1 MCALRHCFC
10 IAYYSC
16 TPEKARPGS
25 LRFTIFQCILQ
36 AGTKARLLY
45 RASRYNCPLFSLPE
59 RPLKVEC
66 FPKKGWKKL
75 KSRREYKESITALRQ
90 LNTTFFLWPL
100 MNLESCR
107 KNEKTSLGS
116 WDKTAKLWPSY
127 RTCQTGETVACR
139 QEVGKIQFSQKSD
152 LNPFTILEDKKVPLK
167 SRCLRYLCRGRNVN
181 WLAKKEKRFFQPNK
195 LWV

>member
-1 MCALRHCFC
+1 MRRPKKTEVCMCALRHCFC

-116 WDKTAKLWPSY
+116 WDKTAKLWPISLV
-127 RTCQTGETVACR
+127 RRGKQLL
-139 QEVGKIQFSQKSD
+139 VGKRLVKYNSVKKAIWTRSQS
-152 LNPFTILEDKKVPLK
+152 
-167 SRCLRYLCRGRNVN
+167 
-181 WLAKKEKRFFQPNK
+181 
-195 LWV
+195 